1 MKKKRKGKITEKEL
15 LRMKASREKK
25 TKEKKKKIK
34 MNPKRMKESK
44 QERIH

>member
-1 MKKKRKGKITEKEL
+1 MQAGR
-15 LRMKASREKK
+15 RK